1 MNLKDDKKIK
11 EILLKGSYVLEEDIK
26 KAEKL
31 AKSSNL
37 SLADFLLS
45 KEYINKDLLGQ
56 AIAEYVGLPYADLNT
71 YIPSRDQV
79 LKIPEKIAK
88 KLRVVLFKDE
98 AREVTVT
105 TDSPTKKNILTELKK
120 IFNKRKVSLAYSL
133 PEDIDPNFKHY
144 RKALEA
150 RFVKIIQK
158 QKRIAPEIIEEI
170 FDDALNFK
178 SSDIHFDPRD
188 KEVLVRFRID
198 GVLQEMGR
206 LPKEY
211 YENILNRIKVQSHLR
226 TDDHFSTQDGSIRY
240 IKDDLTLDMR
250 VSIAPTVDGEKV
262 VIRLLSEYVH
272 NMTLAD
278 LGLSQKDQDSL
289 MKASKKPFG
298 MIIVAGPTGSGKSTT
313 LHVVVKNI
321 NNPGVNITTIED
333 PVEYKILGVNHIQVN
348 PRTDLTFAK
357 GLRSIVRQDPDVIL
371 VGEIRDEE
379 TAEIAVNSAL
389 TGHLLFSTFHANDS
403 ASVVPRLLDMKTEP
417 FLLASTL
424 DLIISQRLVRKICEM
439 CRFSYIEK
447 RTNLNTKYD
456 KASKYF
462 TKASNTLYKG
472 KGCESCNHTGYKGR
486 TAIFE
491 IIEVDYEMQE
501 LFMKNPSSNQIWELA
516 KKKGAKSLFEDGV
529 EKVKQGVTTVEELL
543 RVASPKKQ

>member
-31 AKSSNL
+31 AKTNNV
-37 SLADFLLS
+37 SLANFLLE

-56 AIAEYVGLPYADLNT
+56 AIAEYAGLIYADLNT

-79 LKIPEKIAK
+79 LKIPENTAK
-88 KLRVVLFKDE
+88 KYRLVLFKDE
-98 AREVTVT
+98 EKEIVVA
-105 TDSPTKKNILTELKK
+105 TDKPAQKNILPLLKK
-120 IFNKRKVSLAYSL
+120 IFGSKKITLAYSL
-133 PEDIDPNFKHY
+133 PDDIKPNFKHY
-144 RKALEA
+144 RKALEV
-150 RFVKIIQK
+150 RFLKIIQE

-170 FDDALNFK
+170 FNDALNFK
-178 SSDIHFDPRD
+178 ASDIHFDPRD
-188 KEVLVRFRID
+188 KEVVVRFRVD

-226 TDDHFSTQDGSIRY
+226 TDDHFSTQDGSLRY
-240 IKDDLTLDMR
+240 TKDGNTLDMR

-278 LGLSQKDQDSL
+278 LGLSEKGQELL
-289 MKASKKPFG
+289 MKSAKKPFG
-298 MIIVAGPTGSGKSTT
+298 MIVVAGPTGSGKSTT
-313 LHVVVKNI
+313 LHVIVKNV
-321 NNPGVNITTIED
+321 NNPGINITTIED

-357 GLRSIVRQDPDVIL
+357 GLRSIVRQDPDIIL

-389 TGHLLFSTFHANDS
+389 TGHLLFSTFHANDAS
-403 ASVVPRLLDMKTEP
+403 SVVPRLLDMKTEP
-417 FLLASTL
+417 FLLSSTL
-424 DLIISQRLVRKICEM
+424 ELIISQRLVRKICEM
-439 CRFSYIEK
+439 CRFSYVEK
-447 RTNLNTKYD
+447 RASLNKKYD
-456 KASKYF
+456 KAAKFF
-462 TKASNTLYKG
+462 TKANNTLYKG
-472 KGCESCNHTGYKGR
+472 KGCETCNHTGYKGR

-491 IIEVDYEMQE
+491 IIEVDYDMQE
-501 LFMKNPSSNQIWELA
+501 LFMKNPSSNQIWEMA
-516 KKKGAKSLFEDGV
+516 KKKGAKSLFEDGIL
-529 EKVKQGVTTVEELL
+529 KVNQGATTIEELL
-543 RVASPKKQ
+543 RVASPRK

>member
-31 AKSSNL
+31 AKANSL
-37 SLADFLLS
+37 SLADFLLT

-56 AIAEYVGLPYADLNT
+56 AIAEYVGLIYADLNT
-71 YIPSRDQV
+71 YIPNRDQV
-79 LKIPEKIAK
+79 LKIPESIAK
-88 KLRVVLFKDE
+88 KFRLVLFKDE
-98 AREVTVT
+98 EKEIIIA
-105 TDSPTKKNILTELKK
+105 TDKPVQKKILLELKK
-120 IFNKRKVSLAYSL
+120 IFGNKKITLAYSL
-133 PEDIDPNFKHY
+133 PEDVEPSFKHY
-144 RKALEA
+144 RKALEV
-150 RFVKIIQK
+150 RFLKIIQE

-170 FDDALNFK
+170 FNDALNFK
-178 SSDIHFDPRD
+178 ASDIHFDPRD
-188 KEVLVRFRID
+188 KEVVVRFRVD

-211 YENILNRIKVQSHLR
+211 YENILNRVKVQAHLR
-226 TDDHFSTQDGSIRY
+226 TDDHFSTQDGSLRY
-240 IKDDLTLDMR
+240 IKDGNTLDMR

-278 LGLSQKDQDSL
+278 LGLSEKSQSLL
-289 MKASKKPFG
+289 MKSAKKPFG
-298 MIIVAGPTGSGKSTT
+298 MVVVAGPTGSGKSTT
-313 LHVVVKNI
+313 LHVIVKNV
-321 NNPGVNITTIED
+321 NNPGINITTIED

-357 GLRSIVRQDPDVIL
+357 GLRSIVRQDPDIIL

-389 TGHLLFSTFHANDS
+389 TGHLLFSTFHANDA

-417 FLLASTL
+417 FLLSSTL
-424 DLIISQRLVRKICEM
+424 ELIIAQRLVRKICEM
-439 CRFSYIEK
+439 CRFSYMEK
-447 RTNLNTKYD
+447 KSVLNKKYD
-456 KASKYF
+456 KASKFF
-462 TKASNTLYKG
+462 TKTANTLYKG
-472 KGCESCNHTGYKGR
+472 KGCETCHHTGYRGR

-501 LFMKNPSSNQIWELA
+501 LFMKNPSSNQIWEIA
-516 KKKGAKSLFEDGV
+516 KKKGSKSLFEDGV
-529 EKVKQGVTTVEELL
+529 EKVKKGVTTIEELL
-543 RVASPKKQ
+543 RVASPRK